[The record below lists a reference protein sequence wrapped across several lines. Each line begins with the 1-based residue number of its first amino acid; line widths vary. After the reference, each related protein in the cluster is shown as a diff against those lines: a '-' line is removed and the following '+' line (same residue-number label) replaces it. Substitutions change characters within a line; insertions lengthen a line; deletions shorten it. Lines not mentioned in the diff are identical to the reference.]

1 MNLEEAALAR
11 YEQIGDFAA
20 TIADPSAELIR
31 FGRPEITVEAVSIEG
46 YDVPG
51 VTVLHVQLTVT
62 DLDDADLQLTIG
74 YADLLSLETFRIADY
89 REALEL
95 LTTGTHWDDLAPWSF
110 HGLFN
115 PKDKDDCLFR
125 RYPKDHLQVVTIV
138 RDVFV
143 DPSFRR
149 HQFGAWM
156 LAEIAGQP
164 HELTTLFVGEPRAED
179 PYVEE
184 DAYWKDVLKATQL
197 NWRYQIAM
205 AGSPGLKAAREFLS
219 QSLPNPIYVSSAEI
233 RLRYDAGDS
242 TLWPRSLV
250 MPPLR
255 FDHREAEYRRLW
267 DEYINQ
273 SPNRERQEEIK
284 ERLDE
289 IREEKDEEFKD
300 YQKRLDAK
308 SEMPD
313 ASADEDEDSSDDML
327 TWADRDYPGR
337 SVGRDGALTDGVGGE
352 AQPVTQ
358 IRVATWNVG
367 HRITRKPIPPAM
379 GEALIALEADVVF
392 LNEFVDG
399 APDRD
404 RLREQLRAAGY
415 NYFAISEAPPR
426 HNQVFVAS
434 RFPIEVGDIDAPT
447 EPDSHAETNFLH
459 IRFPDSDIELIGL
472 RAPAYKSAAERRD
485 YWSDLT
491 STLQIYRNRAL
502 VVAGDLN
509 LDPFKR
515 VSGARDS
522 VEFPDAEMYCAV
534 RPEGSWSFVSLHDAS
549 KNSRIDHVLHG
560 EKVILSDVRYY
571 YQAGGIELAGPD
583 SPHKGDHAVL
593 MFTAELTSRMSP

>member
-1 MNLEEAALAR
+1 MSR

-20 TIADPSAELIR
+20 TIADPSANLIR
-31 FGRPEITVEAVSIEG
+31 FGRPEITVETVSIEG

-51 VTVLHVQLTVT
+51 VTALHVRLTVT

-74 YADLLSLETFRIADY
+74 HADLLSLEVSRVSDY
-89 REALEL
+89 RQALEL
-95 LTTGTHWDDLAPWSF
+95 LTTGSHWDDMAPWGF

-115 PKDKDDCLFR
+115 PKDNDDCLFR

-156 LAEIAGQP
+156 LAEIAGRP

-205 AGSPGLKAAREFLS
+205 AGSPGLKTARDYLS
-219 QSLPNPIYVSSAEI
+219 QSLLEPIYVSSAEI
-233 RLRYDAGDS
+233 RDRYDAGDS

-250 MPPLR
+250 MPALR

-267 DEYINQ
+267 DEYIHQ
-273 SPNRERQEEIK
+273 SPNRERHEEIK

-289 IREEKDEEFKD
+289 IREEKDEEYKD
-300 YQKRLDAK
+300 WQRRLDAK
-308 SEMPD
+308 LEIPD
-313 ASADEDEDSSDDML
+313 VDDHDDDDDSDDDDSDDVL
-327 TWADRDYPGR
+327 EWADRDYTGR
-337 SVGRDGALTDGVGGE
+337 EGRVVAVSDGGGSE
-352 AQPVTQ
+352 TASVTQ

-367 HRITRKPIPPAM
+367 HRITRKPIPPEM
-379 GEALIALEADVVF
+379 GEALIALDADVVF

-404 RLREQLRAAGY
+404 RLRDQLRAAGY
-415 NYFAISEAPPR
+415 SYFAISDAPPR
-426 HNQVFVAS
+426 HNQVFAAS
-434 RFPIEVGDIDAPT
+434 RFPIDVGDIAAPT

-459 IRFPDSDIELIGL
+459 ILLPDSDIELIGL
-472 RAPAYKSAAERRD
+472 RAPAYKSAAERRE

-491 STLQIYRNRAL
+491 STLQIYQNRAL

-509 LDPFKR
+509 LDPFKG
-515 VSGARDS
+515 VSAYSDS

-534 RPEGSWSFVSLHDAS
+534 RPEGPWSFVSLHDAS
-549 KNSRIDHVLHG
+549 RNSRIDHVLHG
-560 EKVILSDVRYY
+560 EKVILSDVRYCY
-571 YQAGGIELAGPD
+571 DAGGIQLAGPD

-593 MFTAELTSRMSP
+593 MFTAELT